1 MDVFIDVEG
10 HSPMPLRK
18 FRPADTLERLKTIIQ
33 ETLAIPLL
41 DQELWCNGKVVG
53 NVPIVKDMQSLVNA
67 GIKDGGTVHVNMG
80 WNVDEVLIP
89 QWSLED
95 PWAIVCSSRSCD
107 QGCQGHALVYG
118 TGKDAQPVNRKIA

>member
-53 NVPIVKDMQSLVNA
+53 NVPIVKDIQSLVNA
-67 GIKDGGTVHVNMG
+67 GIKDGGTVHVNIG
-80 WNVDEVLIP
+80 WNVDRVLAP
-89 QWSLED
+89 
-95 PWAIVCSSRSCD
+95 
-107 QGCQGHALVYG
+107 
-118 TGKDAQPVNRKIA
+118 

>member
-1 MDVFIDVEG
+1 MPESRKIWEMDVFIDLEG
-10 HSPMPLRK
+10 HSPMPPRT
-18 FRPADTLERLKTIIQ
+18 FRPADTLERLKTIVQ

-53 NVPIVKDMQSLVNA
+53 NVPIVDIQSLVEA

-89 QWSLED
+89 
-95 PWAIVCSSRSCD
+95 
-107 QGCQGHALVYG
+107 
-118 TGKDAQPVNRKIA
+118 

>member
-53 NVPIVKDMQSLVNA
+53 NVPIVKDIQSLVNA
-67 GIKDGGTVHVNMG
+67 GIKDGGNRACQHGMECGRGIDPTVV
-80 WNVDEVLIP
+80 
-89 QWSLED
+89 S
-95 PWAIVCSSRSCD
+95 
-107 QGCQGHALVYG
+107 
-118 TGKDAQPVNRKIA
+118 